1 MGITESDDLPLL
13 QFSSSSDNSAT
24 KRTGT
29 IWTAVAHIIT
39 GVIGSGVLSLA
50 WSMAQLGWIA
60 GPFLMLFF
68 AFITLISTFL
78 LCDCYRSPD
87 PEYGPI
93 RNRSYTD
100 AVRLYL
106 GERSAWICE
115 LVMQISFYGTGIAYV
130 ITSAT
135 CLRAIERSNCYHKH
149 GHDASCEFGDTFYML
164 IFGLVQ
170 VFMSLIPDFHSMDWL
185 SVVAAIMS
193 FAYSSIGLG
202 LGAAKVIGDGVVQ
215 GSIDGLS
222 ASSRTQKL
230 WLVCQAL
237 GDIAFAYPYS
247 MIVLNI
253 QDTLR
258 SPPPE
263 SETMKNASV
272 VSICITT
279 FFYLSCGGFGYAAFG
294 DQTPGNLLTGF
305 GFYEPYWLIDFAN
318 ACIVL
323 HLVGGYQ
330 MYSQPVFAV
339 ADKWLAEQLPDS
351 PFVHKH
357 YTLKLP
363 FLPALKMN
371 LQRVCFR
378 TAYVVS
384 TTAVAMMFPYFN
396 QVLGV
401 LGALNFWPLS
411 IYFPVEM
418 WLRQRNIRGWT
429 TTWILLRSFS
439 LLCFVLT
446 MFALAGSIQGLVAA
460 RFS

>member
-68 AFITLISTFL
+68 AFITLVSTFL

-106 GERSAWICE
+106 G
-115 LVMQISFYGTGIAYV
+115 
-130 ITSAT
+130 
-135 CLRAIERSNCYHKH
+135 
-149 GHDASCEFGDTFYML
+149 
-164 IFGLVQ
+164 
-170 VFMSLIPDFHSMDWL
+170 
-185 SVVAAIMS
+185 
-193 FAYSSIGLG
+193 
-202 LGAAKVIGDGVVQ
+202 DGVVQ

-222 ASSRTQKL
+222 ASSGTQKL
-230 WLVCQAL
+230 WLVSQAL

-263 SETMKNASV
+263 SETMKQASV
-272 VSICITT
+272 VSVCITT

-330 MYSQPVFAV
+330 VYSQPVFAV
-339 ADKWLAEQLPDS
+339 ADKWFAERLPDS
-351 PFVHKH
+351 TFVHKH

-363 FLPALKMN
+363 ILPALELN
-371 LQRVCFR
+371 VQRVCFR

-429 TTWILLRSFS
+429 PTWILLRSFS
-439 LLCFVLT
+439 ILCFVLT
-446 MFALAGSIQGLVAA
+446 MFALVGSIQGLVAA